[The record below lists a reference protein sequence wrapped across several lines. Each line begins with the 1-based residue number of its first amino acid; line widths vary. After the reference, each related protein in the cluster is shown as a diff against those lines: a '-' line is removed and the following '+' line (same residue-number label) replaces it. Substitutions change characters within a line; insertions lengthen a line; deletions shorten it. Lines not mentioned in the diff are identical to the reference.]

1 MAGRFDQGQRQQKP
15 PPTEP
20 PYLAFVGN
28 LPQGLVQGD
37 VMKIFEKSNVCVRNV
52 RLVKDK
58 ETDQFKGYC
67 YVEFDTQQDLTDVLK
82 LDGRIQ
88 LEESLAPLRIDVAEQ
103 RKDRG
108 GFNKR
113 GGTNQN
119 RGQGGNGGFTRRQP
133 GSDYNNQYP
142 PQQQQ
147 QQGRGEYRDDNRN
160 RGGNGGG
167 GGGGSYNGD
176 RNNRGRYGNNFNDEG
191 RRGGHYNDRGNREGS
206 YGGQSR
212 EGGGGYYN
220 RSRDGPRD
228 GPPRNSERPAA
239 ASTINDED
247 RPRLNLKPRTIADPL
262 NALAETKQAA
272 SIFGAAKPREEKIKE
287 ASE

>member
-1 MAGRFDQGQRQQKP
+1 MAGRFDQSQRQQKT

-37 VMKIFEKSNVCVRNV
+37 VMKIFEKSNVCVRSV
-52 RLVKDK
+52 RLVKDR

-67 YVEFDTQQDLTDVLK
+67 YVEFDSQKDLTEVLK

-103 RKDRG
+103 KKNDRG

-119 RGQGGNGGFTRRQP
+119 RGQGGNTFRSGRPQGQNDRY
-133 GSDYNNQYP
+133 DNNYS
-142 PQQQQ
+142 Q
-147 QQGRGEYRDDNRN
+147 QQGRDFDRN
-160 RGGNGGG
+160 RGAGGG
-167 GGGGSYNGD
+167 GRTGSGYND
-176 RNNRGRYGNNFNDEG
+176 RGNNRGRYGNNFNDDGG
-191 RRGGHYNDRGNREGS
+191 RGNYDRGNREGS

-212 EGGGGYYN
+212 DGDRYGNYN
-220 RSRDGPRD
+220 RSRDGP
-228 GPPRNSERPAA
+228 PRNSDRPAA
-239 ASTINDED
+239 SSLNDED

-262 NALAETKQAA
+262 NALAETAQAA
-272 SIFGAAKPREEKIKE
+272 AIFGAAKPREEKLTE
-287 ASE
+287 DSA

>member
-1 MAGRFDQGQRQQKP
+1 MAGRFDPGQRQQKP

-67 YVEFDTQQDLTDVLK
+67 YVEFDTQQDLTEVLK

-88 LEESLAPLRIDVAEQ
+88 LEESCAPLRIDVAEQ

-113 GGTNQN
+113 GGNNQN
-119 RGQGGNGGFTRRQP
+119 RGQGGNNFGRRQQG

-142 PQQQQ
+142 Q
-147 QQGRGEYRDDNRN
+147 QQGRDFRDNDNRG

-167 GGGGSYNGD
+167 GGFNGD
-176 RNNRGRYGNNFNDEG
+176 RNNRGRYGNNFNDDG
-191 RRGGHYNDRGNREGS
+191 RRGGGNYNDRGNREGS

-212 EGGGGYYN
+212 DGGGGYYN

-228 GPPRNSERPAA
+228 GPPRNSDRPAA
-239 ASTINDED
+239 TAINDED
-247 RPRLNLKPRTIADPL
+247 RPRLNLKPRTVADPL

-272 SIFGAAKPREEKIKE
+272 SIFGAAKPREEKLKE
-287 ASE
+287 TSE

>member
-1 MAGRFDQGQRQQKP
+1 MAGRFDPGQRQQKP

-67 YVEFDTQQDLTDVLK
+67 YVEFDTQQDLTEVLK

-88 LEESLAPLRIDVAEQ
+88 LEESCAPLRIDVAEQ

-108 GFNKR
+108 TFNKR
-113 GGTNQN
+113 GGNNQN
-119 RGQGGNGGFTRRQP
+119 RGQGGNNFGRRQG
-133 GSDYNNQYP
+133 GSDYNNQYS
-142 PQQQQ
+142 Q
-147 QQGRGEYRDDNRN
+147 QQGRDYRDNDNRG

-167 GGGGSYNGD
+167 SGGGGYNGD
-176 RNNRGRYGNNFNDEG
+176 RNNRGRYGNNFNDDG
-191 RRGGHYNDRGNREGS
+191 RRGGGNYNDRGNREGS

-212 EGGGGYYN
+212 DGGGYYN

-228 GPPRNSERPAA
+228 GPPRNSDRPA

-287 ASE
+287 TSE